1 MKPSILFIWLTANIL
16 FFAVNYF
23 MFHLLNGKLWKT
35 LNDDAA
41 FSKSKFV
48 FVFGNALVAILM
60 FVLMVEPISRVVDLC
75 SKNQILTRELIDFIA
90 LSLGFSVLW
99 NVVSDRFSKLL
110 LEILTK
116 RKEIIESTTAGSYF
130 FITRMC
136 LYLLVAIAF
145 SPIILA
151 FISSLIPQI
160 NLPNI
165 IR

>member
-23 MFHLLNGKLWKT
+23 MFHLLNGKLWKS
-35 LNDDAA
+35 LNGEAA
-41 FSKSKFV
+41 FTKAKFTYIL
-48 FVFGNALVAILM
+48 GNTLVVILM
-60 FVLMVEPISRVVDLC
+60 FALMVEPISRVIDLC
-75 SKNQILTRELIDFIA
+75 SKNQIPSRELIDFIA

-110 LEILTK
+110 LQILTK
-116 RKEIIESTTAGSYF
+116 RNETIETTTPGSYF

-136 LYLLVAIAF
+136 LYFIVALAF
-145 SPIILA
+145 APIILA
-151 FISSLIPQI
+151 FVGSLIPQI